1 MGRTAVVA
9 LGGNAIS
16 SPTGDNTIERQF
28 AQTRKS
34 IVGILELLRR
44 GYRIAITHGNGPQV
58 GEALLRMEHSLD
70 VSIPRPL
77 GVLVADT
84 QGGIGYM
91 IEQSLQN
98 GLMKSGI
105 EKPVATLMT
114 QVIVD
119 KNDPELKEPS
129 KFIGRA
135 YPKEV
140 ALELAQE
147 HGWTV
152 KEDKRRGYRRVV
164 GSPKPISVVNKRA
177 IRLLLDHNYIVI
189 CAGGGGVPVFVM
201 ENGAYEG
208 VDAVIDKDR
217 TAAVLALDIG
227 AQDLFLLT
235 EVDKVALNFGTD
247 EQVNLDRLTVSEAK
261 RYLREG
267 HFPPGSMGPKI
278 EAAVQFIETGGERAL
293 VASVENVIKAVYGTG
308 GTWIVKDQQSTK

>member
-1 MGRTAVVA
+1 MERTAVVA

-28 AQTRKS
+28 ARTRES

-44 GYRIAITHGNGPQV
+44 GYRLAITHGNGPQV

-98 GLMKSGI
+98 GLMKNGMNI
-105 EKPVATLMT
+105 PVATLMT

-119 KNDPELKEPS
+119 ENDPELKEPS

-135 YPKEV
+135 YSKDV
-140 ALELAQE
+140 ALKLARE
-147 HGWTV
+147 HGWTI
-152 KEDKRRGYRRVV
+152 KEDKSRGFRRVV
-164 GSPKPISVVNKRA
+164 GSPKPISLVNKGA
-177 IRLLLDHNYIVI
+177 IRLLLDRGYIVI
-189 CAGGGGVPVFVM
+189 CAGGGGVPVYVTD
-201 ENGAYEG
+201 EGLYEG

-217 TAAVLALDIG
+217 AAAVLARDIE

-235 EVDKVALNFGTD
+235 EVDKVALNFGT
-247 EQVNLDRLTVSEAK
+247 EKQVDLDTLTIAEAK

-278 EAAVQFIETGGERAL
+278 EAAVQFLEEGGERAL
-293 VASVENVIKAVYGTG
+293 VASVENVINAVYKKG
-308 GTWIVKDQQSTK
+308 GTWIVKDK